1 MNLFNFL
8 VWLTT
13 GALIGWLAS
22 RLVSAE
28 NLRKQK
34 SDFDADDS
42 D

>member
-13 GALIGWLAS
+13 GALIGWFAS
-22 RLVSAE
+22 RMVSAE

-34 SDFDADDS
+34 QDLNLDDS